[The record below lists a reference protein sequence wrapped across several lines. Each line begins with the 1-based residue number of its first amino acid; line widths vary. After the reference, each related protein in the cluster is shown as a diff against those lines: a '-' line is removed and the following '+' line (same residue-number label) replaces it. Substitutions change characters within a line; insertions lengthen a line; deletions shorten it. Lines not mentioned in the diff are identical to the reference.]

1 MWLYR
6 EHLAQAGVIEALF
19 DAFDGSLKKR
29 GYLAMGG
36 QIIDASIVPVRQQ
49 RNSRDEN
56 ARIKDGETPEG
67 WGAQARTH
75 GAGVTGAIECRYYGR
90 DFSAGEMALLRRCG
104 ALRFLV
110 STLEGCAARG

>member
-1 MWLYR
+1 M
-6 EHLAQAGVIEALF
+6 IEALF

-36 QIIDASIVPVRQQ
+36 QIIDASIVPVPQQ

-67 WGAQARTH
+67 WEKQPAKRRQKDTDARWTQE
-75 GAGVTGAIECRYYGR
+75 ARQEP
-90 DFSAGEMALLRRCG
+90 LRLTR
-104 ALRFLV
+104 
-110 STLEGCAARG
+110 TM